1 MRRLKQEPWT
11 PLQVPAAVQAVWG
24 RLGRRTDQSNPG
36 MRARLRKLTLAQ
48 QRRRRPVANK
58 AIKRQRKPE
67 SSGWMVRNA
76 VVLSKVPLAG
86 WPSTSGGF
94 LRCVRK
100 ECLRVL
106 GLFGAKAHA
115 LSACGDGTSGAVCA
129 MRTRSSGFF
138 CFFEGAS
145 STVPYF
151 SHNSSF
157 YWFLFQCSLVLLF
170 VELSIWGGVP
180 M

>member
-1 MRRLKQEPWT
+1 M
-11 PLQVPAAVQAVWG
+11 
-24 RLGRRTDQSNPG
+24 
-36 MRARLRKLTLAQ
+36 LTLAQ
-48 QRRRRPVANK
+48 QSMRRPVANEST
-58 AIKRQRKPE
+58 KRQRKPG

-76 VVLSKVPLAG
+76 VALSKVPLAG

-138 CFFEGAS
+138 FF
-145 STVPYF
+145 F
-151 SHNSSF
+151 F
-157 YWFLFQCSLVLLF
+157 FFF
-170 VELSIWGGVP
+170 FWGKFFI
-180 M
+180 

>member
-1 MRRLKQEPWT
+1 MRWLKQEPWT
-11 PLQVPAAVQAVWG
+11 PLQAVWG

-36 MRARLRKLTLAQ
+36 MAARLRMLTLAQ
-48 QRRRRPVANK
+48 QSMRRPVANE
-58 AIKRQRKPE
+58 ATKRKRKPG

-94 LRCVRK
+94 LRCMRK

-138 CFFEGAS
+138 VFFEGAS

>member
-1 MRRLKQEPWT
+1 MRWLKQEPWT
-11 PLQVPAAVQAVWG
+11 PLQAVWG

-36 MRARLRKLTLAQ
+36 MAARLRMLTLAQ
-48 QRRRRPVANK
+48 QSMRRPVANE
-58 AIKRQRKPE
+58 ATKRKRKPG

-138 CFFEGAS
+138 
-145 STVPYF
+145 V
-151 SHNSSF
+151 
-157 YWFLFQCSLVLLF
+157 FLRGQVVLYRTSLATLIFIGFCSNVLLYF
-170 VELSIWGGVP
+170 CSWSLAYGAVYLCETCGLP
-180 M
+180 